1 MQRGE
6 KKRHSLG
13 LAARRVVER
22 LEIPRRVPVV
32 ALVGR
37 LRVSGAGHRNEI
49 HTWSFQPSERSGPRA
64 ARSSGDAAVEPARAR
79 SAAASMLRELEEG
92 GRGRWVKGRR
102 YMCLLLLLW
111 PARSRCGEE
120 EACVPCAAMSGR
132 GRQEAD
138 RRSDCVLSEDE
149 AGCNEART
157 RDRGR
162 YIQAAPRWALRQ
174 PWSVPVGVGLLAA
187 GWRTGR
193 SLASVCSLRR
203 QEMRVAAWTSAAPT
217 HRSRTAAGTRERER
231 ERE

>member
-6 KKRHSLG
+6 KKGHSLG

-92 GRGRWVKGRR
+92 GRGKVVQGQALYVLAAFAVAGAQSVRR
-102 YMCLLLLLW
+102 
-111 PARSRCGEE
+111 GGG
-120 EACVPCAAMSGR
+120 VCAVYRECQEG
-132 GRQEAD
+132 GRQEAVGRTD
-138 RRSDCVLSEDE
+138 GVMSEDE

-174 PWSVPVGVGLLAA
+174 PWLVPVGVGLLAA

-203 QEMRVAAWTSAAPT
+203 QEMRMAAWTSAAPT
-217 HRSRTAAGTRERER
+217 HRSGTAAGTRERER
-231 ERE
+231 E